1 MRYPVILLLFI
12 LTTACVST
20 QSTIKNID
28 NSAVKP
34 PIKDKAFIISEYATD
49 GKYGYDADYPINIGL
64 ILDTQEEIFVGYFFK
79 GLEGSNGEKINYKKV
94 DSCCPFPTKNNSMG
108 AGTLGI
114 YEVTFEGTTKKILLY
129 FNSYEKGKVLCPKG
143 FSIKNN
149 PTREK

>member
-1 MRYPVILLLFI
+1 MRYFFI
-12 LTTACVST
+12 LIILSITTACVST

-28 NSAVKP
+28 DSAVKP
-34 PIKDKAFIISEYATD
+34 PIKDKAFIISEYASD
-49 GKYGYDADYPINIGL
+49 SKYGYDADYPINIGL

-79 GLEGSNGEKINYKKV
+79 GLEGPNGEKINFKKV
-94 DSCCPFPTKNNSMG
+94 DNCCPFPTKNNSMG

-114 YEVTFEGTTKKILLY
+114 YEVTFQETNKKILLY
-129 FNSYEKGKVLCPKG
+129 FNSYEKGKVLCPNG

>member
-1 MRYPVILLLFI
+1 MRHLAFFLLLV

-28 NSAVKP
+28 NSAIKP
-34 PIKDKAFIISEYATD
+34 PIKDKAFIISEYASD
-49 GKYGYDADYPINIGL
+49 SKYGYDADFPINIGL

-79 GLEGSNGEKINYKKV
+79 GLEGPNGEKINYKKV

-114 YEVTFEGTTKKILLY
+114 YEVTFEGTNKKILLY

-143 FSIKNN
+143 FSIKNI